1 MKSLKTPLR
10 YPGGKSRAT
19 KYLIPK
25 MPKNATEYREPFL
38 GGGSV
43 AIAFTKEYPD
53 IPVWVNDLYEPLVN
67 FWQQLQTNAD
77 ALYTLLKQYKED
89 LGDVPDKKA
98 DQEILDAYY
107 AKGSKLF
114 SEMKVQLNETTTTNA
129 NRAAAFYVINKCS
142 FSGLTESSSFSG
154 QASISNFSMRGI
166 EKLPE
171 YSELIRNW
179 KITCGP
185 YWDMMMTSAPVGTFW
200 FFDPPYDIK
209 DNLYGKKG
217 ELHKGFNHEEFHAWI
232 TQGNVKDRWMITY
245 NTNPTLMEWYDGYY
259 QTKWDLTYTMR
270 SVGDYMNEQK
280 DRAELL
286 ITNYDETIS
295 DGIFELNKSKQEVGS
310 Y

>member
-10 YPGGKSRAT
+10 YPGGKSRAV
-19 KYLIPK
+19 KYLLPK
-25 MPKNATEYREPFL
+25 FPTDITEYREPFI

-43 AIAFTKEYPD
+43 AIAFTKENPD

-67 FWQQLQTNAD
+67 FWQQLQMFGYD
-77 ALYTLLKQYKED
+77 LKSELVDCKLAYNTPELARELFLKSKEHIN
-89 LGDVPDKKA
+89 DKT
-98 DQEILDAYY
+98 Q
-107 AKGSKLF
+107 SNF
-114 SEMKVQLNETTTTNA
+114 
-129 NRAAAFYVINKCS
+129 NRAVAFYVVNKCS
-142 FSGLTESSSFSG
+142 FSGLTESSSFSP
-154 QASISNFSMRGI
+154 QASVSNFSMNGI
-166 EKLPE
+166 QKL
-171 YSELIRNW
+171 YDYCELIKNW
-179 KITCGP
+179 KITCGA

-200 FFDPPYDIK
+200 FLDPPYDIK

-217 ELHKGFNHEEFHAWI
+217 ALHKGFNHEEFHAWM

-245 NTNPTLMEWYDGYY
+245 NTNPTLVDWYKDYN

-286 ITNYDETIS
+286 ITNYDETNS
-295 DGIFELNKSKQEVGS
+295 ERLPDFNKPKQEVGS

>member
-10 YPGGKSRAT
+10 YPGGKSRAV
-19 KYLIPK
+19 KYLIPR
-25 MPKNATEYREPFL
+25 MPKDMIEYREAFL

-43 AIAFTKEYPD
+43 AIAVTKEYPD

-67 FWQQLQTNAD
+67 FWKKLQSESD
-77 ALYTLLKQYKED
+77 ALYVLLSAYKEEYNT
-89 LGDVPDKKA
+89 PDKA
-98 DQEILDAYY
+98 RE
-107 AKGSKLF
+107 LF
-114 SEMKVQLNETTTTNA
+114 NQMKVDLNDRKTPELQ
-129 NRAAAFYVINKCS
+129 RAAAFYVINKCS
-142 FSGLTESSSFSG
+142 FSGLTESSSFSA
-154 QASISNFSMRGI
+154 QASDHNFTVRGI
-166 EKLPE
+166 ENLPK
-171 YSELIRNW
+171 YSELIQDW

-245 NTNPTLMEWYDGYY
+245 NTNPTLMEWYDGFY
-259 QTKWDLTYTMR
+259 QIKWDLTYTMR